1 MVTRFF
7 DEFIKQFINSL
18 PPSLQHLRSE
28 CEAHLRQ
35 SCLTAVNKLD
45 LVTRQEFDVQLQVLA
60 RTREKLGSLEKK
72 VASLENKNV

>member
-18 PPSLQHLRSE
+18 PSSLQHLRSE

-45 LVTRQEFDVQLQVLA
+45 FDVQLQVLA
-60 RTREKLGSLEKK
+60 RTREKLESLEKK
-72 VASLENKNV
+72 VASLENKNA